1 MEDGSWLRNL
11 VFPGWYPFAWSR
23 VFSVSIG
30 YVNDTDTLHATNPAR
45 KLASKAPQ
53 LRHNRGKRTA
63 KKVPS
68 TKKEPRKIVAAC
80 DGQYKVV
87 DLPGKKRNL
96 RNVNTNSLNT

>member
-45 KLASKAPQ
+45 KLASKAPR
-53 LRHNRGKRTA
+53 LRHNRGKKNCQESAQHKERTEEDCG
-63 KKVPS
+63 S
-68 TKKEPRKIVAAC
+68 M
-80 DGQYKVV
+80 
-87 DLPGKKRNL
+87 
-96 RNVNTNSLNT
+96 